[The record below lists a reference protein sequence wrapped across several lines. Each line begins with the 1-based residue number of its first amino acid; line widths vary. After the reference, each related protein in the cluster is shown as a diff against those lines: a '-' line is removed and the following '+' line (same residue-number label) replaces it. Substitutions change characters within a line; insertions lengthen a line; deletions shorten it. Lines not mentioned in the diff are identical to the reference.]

1 MAPTNSP
8 KTDDSGAVADFVD
21 SYEDVSVFS
30 LNENRE
36 SALLDEQTEC
46 TFMWTTAK
54 GDPVGVIMN
63 FVYHEGSFWLTCT
76 RQRKRVPAI
85 EARPRVAIAIT
96 SRGTKIGVSQAVTYK
111 GDSVVHDSDAI
122 KAWFYPV
129 LAAKV
134 RPDSATKQVAFVE
147 HLDSP
152 GRVVIEIKPT
162 DRIGFDAERMFAN
175 SPAGSTSTSV

>member
-1 MAPTNSP
+1 MSKPSASLSTAATGEPE
-8 KTDDSGAVADFVD
+8 FVD

-30 LNENRE
+30 LDDARE
-36 SALLDEQTEC
+36 SALLTEQTEC
-46 TFMWTTAK
+46 TFMWTTSQ

-63 FVYHEGSFWLTCT
+63 FVHHEGRFWLTCT
-76 RQRKRVPAI
+76 RRRKRVPAI

-96 SRGTKIGVSQAVTYK
+96 SRGTNIGISQAVTYK
-111 GDSVVHDSDAI
+111 GDSIVHDSDKI
-122 KAWFYPV
+122 KSWFYPA

-134 RPDSATKQVAFVE
+134 RPDSASQQAAFID

-152 GRVVIEIKPT
+152 GRVVIEIQPT

>member
-1 MAPTNSP
+1 MSSTSSTPSDQ
-8 KTDDSGAVADFVD
+8 TDEKSEFVD

-30 LNENRE
+30 LDDARE
-36 SALLDEQTEC
+36 SALLTEQTEC
-46 TFMWTTAK
+46 TFMWTTST

-63 FVYHEGSFWLTCT
+63 FVHHDGSFWLTCT
-76 RQRKRVPAI
+76 RRRKRVPAI

-96 SRGTKIGVSQAVTYK
+96 SRGTNIGVSQAVTYK
-111 GDSVVHDSDAI
+111 GDSIVHDSDEI
-122 KAWFYPV
+122 KSWFYAV

-134 RPDSATKQVAFVE
+134 RPDSVSQQEAFVD

-152 GRVVIEIKPT
+152 GRVVIQIKPT

-175 SPAGSTSTSV
+175 SPAGSTRTSV